1 MFNNQVV
8 TRFENVRELQK
19 KKKKSLYQNVFFKHW
34 LLVVES
40 SQFCKE
46 QINLSSPDQISLFQT
61 YFPTLK
67 CYHNPIPDFK
77 DTLKE

>member
-19 KKKKSLYQNVFFKHW
+19 KKKKVYQNGVFFKHC

-46 QINLSSPDQISLFQT
+46 Q
-61 YFPTLK
+61 
-67 CYHNPIPDFK
+67 
-77 DTLKE
+77 

>member
-19 KKKKSLYQNVFFKHW
+19 KKKKSLYQNVFFKHC

-46 QINLSSPDQISLFQT
+46 Q
-61 YFPTLK
+61 
-67 CYHNPIPDFK
+67 
-77 DTLKE
+77 

>member
-8 TRFENVRELQK
+8 TRFECQRITKEEE
-19 KKKKSLYQNVFFKHW
+19 KKKSLYQNVFFKHC

-46 QINLSSPDQISLFQT
+46 Q
-61 YFPTLK
+61 
-67 CYHNPIPDFK
+67 
-77 DTLKE
+77 

>member
-19 KKKKSLYQNVFFKHW
+19 KKKKSLSKCFFKHC

-46 QINLSSPDQISLFQT
+46 Q
-61 YFPTLK
+61 
-67 CYHNPIPDFK
+67 
-77 DTLKE
+77 